1 VSDTP
6 SPPSNPVVTATPDT
20 PAPAWTPPE
29 DDGSTLVTEP
39 VEPAATIPPELAA
52 LLGQTTSPVP
62 APQAPTTT
70 SQEPQRADVAPVID
84 AGPWAS
90 FRAMLGD
97 DAIIAGGR
105 APGAPADLARLAD
118 EIELE
123 REEAAARAEEEAR
136 NFVPEIGRMDART
149 LQWVGP

>member
-6 SPPSNPVVTATPDT
+6 SPTNPVVTATPDT
-20 PAPAWTPPE
+20 PAPTWTPPE
-29 DDGSTLVTEP
+29 DDSNTLVTEP
-39 VEPAATIPPELAA
+39 VDEPAAPAFPPELAA
-52 LLGQTTSPVP
+52 LLGGKGSPVE
-62 APQAPTTT
+62 APTPPT
-70 SQEPQRADVAPVID
+70 EAQRPDVAPVID

-105 APGAPADLARLAD
+105 APGAPADLAALAD
-118 EIELE
+118 EIERE